1 MNEFEEF
8 KSALS
13 SGNYPAL
20 RKIRKTDLHA
30 HAYLSAGLEVYR
42 ELSPGMPAPPAR
54 FNDFSAFGAWLNKYC
69 VPVTR
74 DSYAKILSSAFQ
86 RLADDGVVY
95 AELSFDYH
103 DAVFMGL
110 SVEEWGRLIQSL
122 HSPFSKKLNL
132 CAEFGIAREEDP
144 ATSLRYF
151 EAAIK
156 TGVFCSIDL
165 YGDELARPVAEF
177 KRIYQ
182 IAAEAQMKRKAHLG
196 EFGTAIDVKE
206 GVEILGLNAVQHGIA
221 AAGDPYVMDFL
232 RERGVTL
239 NICPSSNLALGRC
252 RSLAEHP
259 IRRLFDYKVKVTLNS
274 DDYLIFRSGVTDE
287 ITSQFNG
294 GLFCAEELWQIVQF
308 GLAEELKAIPDA
320 A

>member
-13 SGNYPAL
+13 SGDYPAL

-30 HAYLSAGLEVYR
+30 HAYLSARPEVYR
-42 ELSPGMPAPPAR
+42 ELSAGMPEPPAR
-54 FNDFSAFGAWLNKYC
+54 FNGFSVFGDWLNKYC

-103 DAVFMGL
+103 DAVSMGL

-122 HSPFSKKLNL
+122 HSPFSKQLNL
-132 CAEFGIAREEDP
+132 CAEFGIAREEEP
-144 ATSLRYF
+144 ATSLRYL

-156 TGVFCSIDL
+156 TEVFRSIDL
-165 YGDELARPVAEF
+165 YGDELARPVAEL

-182 IAAEAQMKRKAHLG
+182 VAAEAQMKRKAHLG
-196 EFGTAIDVKE
+196 EFGTATDVKE

-221 AAGDPYVMDFL
+221 AAGNPYVMDFL

-239 NICPSSNLALGRC
+239 NVCPSSNLALGRC
-252 RSLAEHP
+252 RSLTEHP
-259 IRRLFDYKVKVTLNS
+259 IRRLFDSGLKVTINS
-274 DDYLIFRSGVTDE
+274 DDYMLFRAGVSDELISLY
-287 ITSQFNG
+287 NC
-294 GLFCAEELWQIVQF
+294 GLFDPEALWKIVQSGF
-308 GLAEELKAIPDA
+308 AEVLPRS
-320 A
+320 